1 MLKKKIYQLL
11 LSSISACLFVGILYT
26 YSIGLKTEWNGF
38 IRSLPSHKLIGVI
51 SKDIQ
56 YNTWYI
62 AGACDSVVYF
72 GNNIVPGRIS
82 KVDTSMVSYQEIS
95 ISGFENMRIS
105 KGSFIQIDSP
115 YFYFMD
121 GVKPVILRGNISDFH
136 LNKQL
141 NSTTYYTGG
150 IPLTKNSFVL
160 RSVYNGSGNK
170 LIKQGIIPDSLKTTS
185 LLEKQV
191 DGIFCTDGEMIKI
204 PGSSKMIYV
213 YYYRNQ
219 FLCADSNLNLL
230 YKGKTIDTIS
240 HAQIKVARIKSS
252 SQVTMAAPPLYVNK
266 RACANKK
273 YLFVQS
279 ALRANNE
286 TDYMIKDV
294 SMIDVYAVSDGKYQF
309 SFYLPDFRGF
319 KVRDFKVYGQSLYA
333 LYDHYLYKYQL
344 NF

>member
-1 MLKKKIYQLL
+1 MI
-11 LSSISACLFVGILYT
+11 ICLIGSTSLIVILYFI
-26 YSIGLKTEWNGF
+26 SNKGHAAENGF
-38 IRSLPSHKLIGVI
+38 IRLLPSHKLIGVI
-51 SKDIQ
+51 SQDIR
-56 YNTWYI
+56 YNIWYI
-62 AGACDSVVYF
+62 AGTSNGAIYF

-82 KVDTSMVSYQEIS
+82 KVDTSMVNYQEINLF
-95 ISGFENMRIS
+95 GFEKMQVS

-115 YFYFMD
+115 FFYFLD
-121 GVKPVILRGNISDFH
+121 GVKPVILRGSVSDCH
-136 LNKQL
+136 LSKQL
-141 NSTTYYTGG
+141 NSTTYFTGG
-150 IPLTKNSFVL
+150 IPLTKNSFAL
-160 RSVYNGSGNK
+160 RSVYNGLGNK
-170 LIKQGIIPDSLKTTS
+170 LIKQSIKPGSLKATS

-191 DGIFCTDGEMIKI
+191 DGMFCTDGEMVKI

-252 SQVTMAAPPLYVNK
+252 GEITMAAPPLYVNK
-266 RACANKK
+266 RACANEK

-294 SMIDVYAVSDGKYQF
+294 SMIDVYAVKDGKYQF

-319 KVRDFKVYGQSLYA
+319 KVRDFKIYGQSLYA

>member
-1 MLKKKIYQLL
+1 MKKRIIYLL
-11 LSSISACLFVGILYT
+11 ICFTVGVSIITTLWFISV
-26 YSIGLKTEWNGF
+26 KTLAGKNGF
-38 IRSLPSHKLIGVI
+38 VRLLPSHKVVGVI
-51 SKDIQ
+51 SKDIKH
-56 YNTWYI
+56 NIWYI
-62 AGACDSVVYF
+62 SGVSNQKICL
-72 GNNIVPGRIS
+72 GNYLSPGRLAL
-82 KVDTSMVSYQEIS
+82 VDQGLKDYQELGL
-95 ISGFENMRIS
+95 SGFEKVS
-105 KGSFIQIDSP
+105 VYKGSYMQIDSP
-115 YFYFMD
+115 FVYLMD
-121 GVKPVILRGNISDFH
+121 GIKPIIIQGSALNFH
-136 LNKQL
+136 LDKQIGAPYFTGAIL
-141 NSTTYYTGG
+141 LTDNS
-150 IPLTKNSFVL
+150 LALRCVNQKHENVL
-160 RSVYNGSGNK
+160 MKKSIGS
-170 LIKQGIIPDSLKTTS
+170 DVLKTTR

-191 DGIFCTDGEMIKI
+191 DGLFCTDGEIVKV

-240 HAQIKVARIKSS
+240 HAQIKVANIHSTK
-252 SQVTMAAPPLYVNK
+252 QITMAAPPLYVNK
-266 RACANKK
+266 CACANEK

-286 TDYMIKDV
+286 TDYMIKNV
-294 SMIDVYAVSDGKYQF
+294 STIDVYAVKDGKYQF